1 MNSPAV
7 DSLIIIGVGNP
18 MRRDDGVG
26 AAVIA
31 QLEQAELIRNGDA
44 VELVLLDGEPA
55 RLIEAWRGRRRA
67 IVIDAARAGVDAGR
81 IHRVDVA
88 VEPLPDWTTSGSSHS
103 AGIAEAVALAKV
115 LDSLPDELVVFGIEP
130 ADLSLGEGLS
140 PAVEA
145 ALPALVELVID
156 EAGA

>member
-1 MNSPAV
+1 MKSTGVA
-7 DSLIIIGVGNP
+7 SLVVIGVGNP

-26 AAVIA
+26 AAAIA
-31 QLEQAELIRNGDA
+31 LLEQAEFGRNSDA
-44 VELVLLDGEPA
+44 VELVLLDGEPT

-67 IVIDAARAGVDAGR
+67 IVIDATRAGVDAGA

-88 VEPLPDWTTSGSSHS
+88 VEPLPDWTTTGSSHS
-103 AGIAEAVALAKV
+103 AGIAEAVALAKA

-130 ADLSLGEGLS
+130 ADLSMGEGLS

-156 EAGA
+156 EARA